1 VTSSGLAGWRGSDRV
16 APRHNVLVVDEPT
29 DPIET
34 TTRRGWLSALA
45 RTARQRVQEGAE
57 ALGPEGLPG
66 LLAQIDPFSDVG
78 ADSSG
83 GPDSAAGA
91 TSRRPA
97 RAPDR
102 AISVDELITM
112 AHEEGLTRR
121 DDALRSLARV
131 SLRMTSVVPRCAEAW
146 ILTDD
151 TWADVSGADVLLAQ
165 INLAVTA
172 VSGSGL
178 PTEGWLVLFAGTEAE
193 PSGGEG
199 LTAHGVLLESPAAPA
214 GTLEPVALGPE
225 LMLPRVWSDTV
236 QALDLDDEEADA
248 YDRLRMHVQE
258 RQGVELEDDG
268 GWETAY
274 HRLFGYP
281 DDTTGTMPSEC
292 AGTTSEPAEW
302 RLLAQISLGEFRRA
316 YLWIRDAD
324 LRRGSFENLRAFVR

>member
-1 VTSSGLAGWRGSDRV
+1 M
-16 APRHNVLVVDEPT
+16 DEPT

-66 LLAQIDPFSDVG
+66 LLAQIDPFSDAG
-78 ADSSG
+78 ADRSG
-83 GPDSAAGA
+83 GPDSAAGV

-102 AISVDELITM
+102 AVSIDELITM
-112 AHEEGLTRR
+112 AHEEGLTGR
-121 DDALRSLARV
+121 DDALRSLARL

-146 ILTDD
+146 ISTAD

-165 INLAVTA
+165 INLAATA

-199 LTAHGVLLESPAAPA
+199 LTANGVLLESPAAPP
-214 GTLEPVALGPE
+214 GSLEPVGLGPE
-225 LMLPRVWSDTV
+225 LMLPRVWSDAV

-274 HRLFGYP
+274 HRVLGYP

-292 AGTTSEPAEW
+292 AGTTSDPAEW
-302 RLLAQISLGEFRRA
+302 RLLAQVSLGEFRRA

-324 LRRGSFENLRAFVR
+324 LRSGSFENLRAFVR